1 MTYFCS
7 QKNRRALVLD
17 HPTLN
22 GIDYLEVC
30 STEPGCDCGKLLNVT
45 FLKDVRSLN
54 LSTTQIK
61 LTGGASNLTQVSI
74 ASLQPISADNPK
86 LLTIE
91 LNQPGDFSTY
101 TLALIADAATADPPV
116 GIDPQLATMDFSF
129 KANCPTAS
137 DCLATTCCPP
147 EQHPES
153 DINYL
158 AKDYESFRQV
168 ILDRMAVL
176 CPTWNE
182 PHASDT
188 GVALVET
195 IAYLADHLSYQQ
207 DAAATEAYIGTAR
220 SRISMRRH
228 AKLVDYLIGEG
239 SNARTWVYFNVL
251 GFGVSLP
258 AGTRVFPSI
267 PGLSASISTNSSSA
281 QLLTNNAALAFAT
294 MQQATLYEDQNEIYV
309 YTWSDTDCCLAPGAT
324 QATLLGT
331 HQSLQPGSVLLF
343 EEILGPQTGDAEDAD
358 PQKRWAVRLIAVQ
371 TLDFQNQVLLDPLN
385 EKPITNVWWAAED
398 ALPFPL
404 CISSTTDLLHGSK
417 PVINVSVARGNIV
430 PADHGTWVPW
440 EDLGEVPAP
449 PESPIATGSCSCDSN
464 SDIQQTLPRFFPQL
478 SSNPLTFAYPL
489 DAGVAASNLL
499 TPSSSAVSHPIPQ
512 IQVQDD
518 QLHDW
523 PILTDLLST
532 PATSRGVVLEI
543 ESDNTVFLRFGDGQ
557 YGMAAE
563 TGTAFRAKYRIGNG
577 TTGNIGRDTLG
588 HVLTDVTGITQV
600 RNPIAAAGGVDPES
614 VTHIR
619 QQAPFAFRS
628 QLRAVTEDDYAV
640 MTVQDPA
647 ILEAKGTMR
656 WTGSWYTAFVSVD
669 ATSGTGPTPTL
680 IASTKQ
686 RLNLLRMA
694 GVDLEVEGAILVGLR
709 IVMQICVDAQHFQSD
724 VRNALLHLF
733 ISGDQCNG
741 KPGLLNPQNFTF
753 GQTIYASPLI
763 AAAQA
768 VEGVSSVTLT
778 TFQRMDDPSSDGT
791 ASGYLTMGRLE
802 IARCDNDPDRLDHG
816 LFTLNLDGG
825 K

>member
-1 MTYFCS
+1 
-7 QKNRRALVLD
+7 
-17 HPTLN
+17 PTLN
-22 GIDYLEVC
+22 GIDYLEIC
-30 STEPGCDCGKLLNVT
+30 STEPGCDCGKLLNLI

-54 LSTTQIK
+54 LSTPQIK
-61 LTGGASNLTQVSI
+61 LTGGASNLAQVKIVTLHPVSG
-74 ASLQPISADNPK
+74 DNPK

-91 LNQPGDFSTY
+91 LDQPGDFSTY
-101 TLALIADAATADPPV
+101 TLTLIADAVTLDPPV
-116 GIDPQLATMDFSF
+116 GIDPQLATIDFSF
-129 KANCPTAS
+129 KANCQTVG
-137 DCLATTCCPP
+137 DCLPTTCCPP
-147 EQHPES
+147 EQHVEP

-176 CPTWNE
+176 SPTWNE

-188 GVALVET
+188 GIALVET

-207 DAAATEAYIGTAR
+207 DATATEAYIGTAR

-228 AKLVDYLIGEG
+228 AKLVDYQMSDG
-239 SNARTWVYFNVL
+239 SNARTWVYFHVKGDL
-251 GFGVSLP
+251 ALP

-267 PGLSASISTNSSSA
+267 PGLPASVSPNSSTA
-281 QLLTNNAALAFAT
+281 KLLMNNSNLAFAT
-294 MQQATLYEDQNEIYV
+294 MQDALLYEDQNKIYV
-309 YTWSDTDCCLAPGAT
+309 YTWSDTNCCLAPGAT

-343 EEILGPQTGDAEDAD
+343 EEVLGPNTGNAEDAD
-358 PQKRWAVRLIAVQ
+358 PQKRWAVRLTAVQ
-371 TLDFQNQVLLDPLN
+371 TLDFQNQVLVDPLN
-385 EKPITNVWWAAED
+385 QEAITNIWWAAED

-404 CISSTTDLLHGSK
+404 CISSTTDTPHGSH
-417 PVINVSVARGNIV
+417 PVINVSVAWGNIV
-430 PADHGTWVPW
+430 PADHGTWLDW
-440 EDLGEVPAP
+440 EDLGEVPPA
-449 PESPIATGSCSCDSN
+449 PESPIATASCACGSSTSA
-464 SDIQQTLPRFFPQL
+464 QQTLPRFFPQL
-478 SSNPLTFAYPL
+478 SNRPLTFAYPL
-489 DAGVAASNLL
+489 DATASASTLL
-499 TPSSSAVSHPIPQ
+499 TPSSSASSNPIPQ
-512 IQVQDD
+512 LQVQDD
-518 QLHDW
+518 QLHNW

-532 PATSRGVVLEI
+532 PATSRGVVPEI

-563 TGTAFRAKYRIGNG
+563 TGADFRAKYRIGNG

-588 HVLTDVTGITQV
+588 HVLTNVIGITQV

-614 VTHIR
+614 MTHIR

-628 QLRAVTEDDYAV
+628 QRRAVTEDDYAT
-640 MTVQDPA
+640 MTEQDPA
-647 ILEAKGTMR
+647 IFEAKGTMR

-669 ATSGTGPTPTL
+669 ARSGSGPTPAL

-709 IVMQICVDAQHFQSD
+709 ITMQICVDARHFQSD
-724 VRNALLHLF
+724 VRNALLRLF

-741 KPGLLNPQNFTF
+741 KPGILNPQNFTF
-753 GQTIYASPLI
+753 GQTIYTSPLI

-768 VEGVSSVTLT
+768 VEGVSSVTLA

-802 IARCDNDPDRLDHG
+802 IARCDNDPNRLDHG
-816 LFTLNLDGG
+816 LFSLNLDGG